1 MKVNIKNTLIGLLV
15 LGFFGLIYVVLS
27 SKPEM
32 VANSTLRVDE
42 PPLQSPSA
50 LIQSANLDQAVE
62 INVSEAEFEAL
73 QYQSELATTAEAAIT
88 GQVAEVEESIS
99 PFADAEPVDYL
110 KQVPLLET
118 IVVLDGESTTQEE
131 LAENELS
138 ESISALSTTDVSVIS
153 ASDEFINLNLVET
166 KPIEMVLIEGDD
178 LILDDVNEGL
188 GKFESVITKYT
199 TKPEVS
205 DGLIQSG
212 DIETTTTAIEK
223 PEEVFEVGSV
233 IEVSDVDQELMMGT
247 DKVSLEYQATMKKLL
262 DVKRQMV
269 VADAENARLKA
280 KFSSVVDQNRELAIL
295 IRDIDV
301 KIKTLTASN

>member
-32 VANSTLRVDE
+32 VADSKLRVEE

-50 LIQSANLDQAVE
+50 LIQSANLDQSIE

-73 QYQSELATTAEAAIT
+73 QDEGELVATTEQAPID
-88 GQVAEVEESIS
+88 QVVEESVS

-110 KQVPLLET
+110 KQVPLIET

-188 GKFESVITKYT
+188 GKFESVIAVYT
-199 TKPEVS
+199 TKSEVS
-205 DGLIQSG
+205 DELVQSA
-212 DIETTTTAIEK
+212 DIDTITTVKEK

-269 VADAENARLKA
+269 AADAENARLKA

>member
-1 MKVNIKNTLIGLLV
+1 LKVNIKNTLIGLLV

-32 VANSTLRVDE
+32 VADSKLRVEE

-50 LIQSANLDQAVE
+50 LIQSANLDQSIE
-62 INVSEAEFEAL
+62 INVSEAEFDALQDEGELVATTEEAL
-73 QYQSELATTAEAAIT
+73 IE
-88 GQVAEVEESIS
+88 QVVEESVS

-188 GKFESVITKYT
+188 GKFESVIAEYT
-199 TKPEVS
+199 TKSEVS
-205 DGLIQSG
+205 DELVQSA
-212 DIETTTTAIEK
+212 DIDTITTVKEK

-269 VADAENARLKA
+269 AADAENARLKA

>member
-1 MKVNIKNTLIGLLV
+1 
-15 LGFFGLIYVVLS
+15 
-27 SKPEM
+27 M
-32 VANSTLRVDE
+32 VADSKLRVEE

-50 LIQSANLDQAVE
+50 LIQSANLDQSIE
-62 INVSEAEFEAL
+62 INVSEAEFDAL
-73 QYQSELATTAEAAIT
+73 QDEGELVATTEEAPIE
-88 GQVAEVEESIS
+88 QVVEESVS

-188 GKFESVITKYT
+188 GKFESVIAEYT
-199 TKPEVS
+199 TKSEVS
-205 DGLIQSG
+205 DELVQSA
-212 DIETTTTAIEK
+212 DIDTITTVKEN

-269 VADAENARLKA
+269 AADAENARLKA

>member
-32 VANSTLRVDE
+32 VADSKLRVEE

-50 LIQSANLDQAVE
+50 LIQSANLDQSIE

-73 QYQSELATTAEAAIT
+73 QDEGELVATTEQAPIE
-88 GQVAEVEESIS
+88 QVVEESVS

-188 GKFESVITKYT
+188 GKFESVIAEYT
-199 TKPEVS
+199 TKSEVS
-205 DGLIQSG
+205 DELVQSA
-212 DIETTTTAIEK
+212 DIDTITTVKEK

-269 VADAENARLKA
+269 AADAENARLKA